1 MERGGSEV
9 VPYASPMARDAMI
22 HQVAPYDL
30 HGVRYYQLV
39 ISYADAPDRL
49 QQVRLAHDVI
59 YDAPEAGDRVLV
71 DALLSVVTS
80 VKKLDA

>member
-1 MERGGSEV
+1 
-9 VPYASPMARDAMI
+9 
-22 HQVAPYDL
+22 
-30 HGVRYYQLV
+30 V

-59 YDAPEAGDRVLV
+59 YEAPAEGDRVLV

>member
-1 MERGGSEV
+1 MRSYT
-9 VPYASPMARDAMI
+9 YAMAREALI
-22 HQVAPYDL
+22 HQVAPYEL

-39 ISYADAPDRL
+39 ISYADAPERL

-59 YDAPEAGDRVLV
+59 YDAPAAGDRVAV

-80 VKKLDA
+80 VKKIDA

>member
-1 MERGGSEV
+1 MLTL
-9 VPYASPMARDAMI
+9 MAREALI
-22 HQVAPYDL
+22 HQVAPYEL

-39 ISYADAPDRL
+39 VTYADAPDRP
-49 QQVRLAHDVI
+49 QQLRLPHDVI
-59 YDAPEAGDRVLV
+59 YDAPSAGDRVLI

>member
-1 MERGGSEV
+1 
-9 VPYASPMARDAMI
+9 MAREAMI
-22 HQVAPYDL
+22 HQVSPYEL
-30 HGVRYYQLV
+30 HGVQYYQLV
-39 ISYADAPDRL
+39 LSYADAPDRL

-59 YDAPEAGDRVLV
+59 YHAPEAGDRVLV

>member
-1 MERGGSEV
+1 
-9 VPYASPMARDAMI
+9 MAREAMI
-22 HQVAPYDL
+22 HQVSPYEL

-59 YDAPEAGDRVLV
+59 YDAPEAGDRVLI

-80 VKKLDA
+80 VKKIDA